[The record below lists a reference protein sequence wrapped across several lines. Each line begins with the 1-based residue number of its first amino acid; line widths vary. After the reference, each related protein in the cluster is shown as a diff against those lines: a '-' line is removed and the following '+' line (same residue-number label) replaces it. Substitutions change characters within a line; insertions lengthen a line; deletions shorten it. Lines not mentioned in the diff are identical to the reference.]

1 VRLTE
6 FWQRMEESFGGAY
19 ARSLAADYRLPSLG
33 STVNEALRQGVDTK
47 DVWRAVVA
55 EFDVPKALR

>member
-19 ARSLAADYRLPSLG
+19 AHSLAADYRLPSLG

>member
-6 FWQRMEESFGGAY
+6 FWQRMEESFGSAY
-19 ARSLAADYRLPSLG
+19 AHSLAADYRLPALG
-33 STVNEALRQGVDTK
+33 ATVEEALGRGVDTK

>member
-1 VRLTE
+1 
-6 FWQRMEESFGGAY
+6 MEDAFGGAY
-19 ARSLAADYRLPSLG
+19 AHSLAVDYRLPALG
-33 STVNEALRQGVDTK
+33 ATVDEALRRGVDTK